1 MSKRLVLVIIPDD
14 ITIFKEMKV
23 LPPKYICDILLENGV
38 VIHVCGDGSALGD
51 DGKVYYAVSRD
62 NAAGDCEVLGYSCE
76 IDAPIDETT
85 DFPWTI
91 E

>member
-1 MSKRLVLVIIPDD
+1 MCLAVPHRIEEL
-14 ITIFKEMKV
+14 
-23 LPPKYICDILLENGV
+23 
-38 VIHVCGDGSALGD
+38 CGDGSAIGD
-51 DGKVYYAVSRD
+51 DGRTYYAVSRD
-62 NAAGDCEVLGYSCE
+62 DPAGDCEVLGYSCE